1 MTEWEA
7 IKRPKLDNMVEQS
20 SSMSSAGFMPLPF
33 SRYLS
38 NSFQHSQKHPILS
51 DSKLVVYDLKVDRP
65 ELPTDYEE
73 TAWNRLKAAIHA
85 IQKNEPP
92 SESLEVLYQLC
103 ENLCQYDK
111 AETLYH
117 HLYEECRRYIEIR
130 FEALASNSK
139 EGDEYLHDVH
149 LLWKSYCKQMTQI
162 RCLFLYLD
170 RTYIASTTKTGSMWN
185 MAMDLFRENFSRYQG
200 VWHKV
205 LHIILD
211 MIRIERIGQAVDE
224 MFLQSNIRMLMDL
237 NLYHSAFE
245 QQLLVQ
251 TQQFYDKEGDRL
263 LESINIFDYLEHVST
278 RVHQESILRV
288 KSYFDKSTKSQLQSI
303 VERELLTK
311 RVESILAKCF
321 DYFQSIDHFQDGDF
335 DKFSLLYRLLQKV
348 DKLEI
353 CAKYFTNYVKTKG
366 SSILCDKTSIQDKIS
381 MIAAFDSQNDEVVD
395 HSFEGDEQFVD
406 GLKDGTDYFINLR
419 ENNTIKLLAKY
430 TDQVLRN
437 PVFDQ
442 ELLEKGM
449 FLFRQLQGKDEFEV
463 LYKRDLAKRLLLNI
477 SHKSAEK
484 MILAKMKIE
493 CGAGY
498 TGKMEGMVK
507 DIEKSGEL
515 MKEFHEYNMNT
526 QPALNINVNLLTYGF
541 WPSYIPINVN
551 LPAAFHQAQE
561 MYNQFYQTKFEKRVL
576 TWQNSLSVC
585 EITANYPNGTKQI
598 TLTLLQ
604 TIVLL
609 LFNDTTR
616 QAYSFTDILN
626 YSQLDELELRRTLVS
641 LSCREYKLLQKHPQG
656 DDIKPTD
663 VFSFN
668 YEFYAAKDH
677 LSMTTATLSEVIEK
691 NARLDTTVLF
701 AKDQQIDAVIV
712 RIMKSR
718 STASHG
724 SLLNEV
730 TGVVRFP
737 VTAQEIK
744 KRIEVLIDKEYLERG
759 PDDTYSYLA

>member
-1 MTEWEA
+1 
-7 IKRPKLDNMVEQS
+7 
-20 SSMSSAGFMPLPF
+20 MPLPF

-311 RVESILAKCF
+311 RVESILAKCN
-321 DYFQSIDHFQDGDF
+321 IDHFQDGDF

-515 MKEFHEYNMNT
+515 MKEFHVG
-526 QPALNINVNLLTYGF
+526 PK
-541 WPSYIPINVN
+541 
-551 LPAAFHQAQE
+551 

-585 EITANYPNGTKQI
+585 EITANYP
-598 TLTLLQ
+598 
-604 TIVLL
+604 
-609 LFNDTTR
+609 
-616 QAYSFTDILN
+616 
-626 YSQLDELELRRTLVS
+626 
-641 LSCREYKLLQKHPQG
+641 
-656 DDIKPTD
+656 
-663 VFSFN
+663 
-668 YEFYAAKDH
+668 
-677 LSMTTATLSEVIEK
+677 
-691 NARLDTTVLF
+691 
-701 AKDQQIDAVIV
+701 
-712 RIMKSR
+712 
-718 STASHG
+718 
-724 SLLNEV
+724 
-730 TGVVRFP
+730 
-737 VTAQEIK
+737 
-744 KRIEVLIDKEYLERG
+744 
-759 PDDTYSYLA
+759 